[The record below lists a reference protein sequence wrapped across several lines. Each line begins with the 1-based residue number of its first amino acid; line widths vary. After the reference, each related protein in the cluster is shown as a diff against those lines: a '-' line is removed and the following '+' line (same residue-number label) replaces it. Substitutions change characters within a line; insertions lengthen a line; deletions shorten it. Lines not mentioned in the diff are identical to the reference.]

1 MRSVFANRTVRP
13 YLLLVAITVVL
24 WILDGGR
31 GVFFTTS
38 TAFSVLQQFATIG
51 LIALGVGI
59 TMILREIDL
68 SVAGMMSL
76 SGCIAV
82 LTGANH
88 PELGVALAVLFGLV
102 WGLFQGAIMVWLRLG
117 SIGVTLG
124 GLLTLAGLA
133 YVVTGN
139 LSISYPRMDVALAV
153 NHPVLV
159 IFSLRSLVALAAFLI
174 AGFVMARTRVGRDVY
189 ATGSDRRA
197 AMVAGV
203 RTSAIIPAVFACS
216 GMLAA
221 LAGSLLSY
229 SLAAASGVA
238 LTDVL
243 VPAIAAAIIG
253 GVSLMGG
260 RGYADRHRRRRA
272 GSLSPELGSQCHRH
286 ATRRARRGDGRSPVP
301 RCDCGRR
308 GSAAAPVRCPPLL
321 GRNVCP
327 VRQPRGAQQ
336 NLACGIAFIEAA
348 GAASGCGCSGS
359 DDDAADRS
367 RVRSRSAAFSA
378 AQILSATQQKKNP
391 AIGLIAAAF
400 PMTTAKN
407 GCVRTC
413 SPSCIYRRWLW

>member
-1 MRSVFANRTVRP
+1 MRSVFANRSVRP

-24 WILDGGR
+24 WIFDGGR

-82 LTGANH
+82 LTGADH
-88 PELGVALAVLFGLV
+88 PELGVALAVLFGLI

-260 RGYADRHRRRRA
+260 RGTPIGIVGGVLVLCLLSSGLNAIGTPPAVHDVVTGGVLFLVAIADAVDLRPRLFAVRRYWA
-272 GSLSPELGSQCHRH
+272 GMFV
-286 ATRRARRGDGRSPVP
+286 RS
-301 RCDCGRR
+301 D
-308 GSAAAPVRCPPLL
+308 
-321 GRNVCP
+321 
-327 VRQPRGAQQ
+327 
-336 NLACGIAFIEAA
+336 
-348 GAASGCGCSGS
+348 
-359 DDDAADRS
+359 S
-367 RVRSRSAAFSA
+367 RVGLNKTS
-378 AQILSATQQKKNP
+378 P
-391 AIGLIAAAF
+391 AE
-400 PMTTAKN
+400 
-407 GCVRTC
+407 
-413 SPSCIYRRWLW
+413 

>member
-1 MRSVFANRTVRP
+1 MRSFLANRSVRP
-13 YLLLVAITVVL
+13 YLLLVTITVVL

-51 LIALGVGI
+51 LIALGLGLSMLI
-59 TMILREIDL
+59 REIDL

-82 LTGANH
+82 LTGADN
-88 PELGVALAVLFGLV
+88 PALGVALAVLFGLA

-124 GLLTLAGLA
+124 GLLTLGGLA

-153 NHPVLV
+153 NQPVLH
-159 IFSLRSLVALAAFLI
+159 IFSLRSLIALAAFLV
-174 AGFVMARTRVGRDVY
+174 AAFFMARTRVGRDVY

-197 AMVAGV
+197 AMIAGV
-203 RTSAIIPAVFACS
+203 NTSAIVPAVFACS

-253 GVSLMGG
+253 GVSLIGG
-260 RGYADRHRRRRA
+260 RGTPIGIVGGVLVLCLLSSGLNAIGTPPAVHDVVTGGVLLLVAIADAVDLDPRLFAIKRYWSELFSRRDDR
-272 GSLSPELGSQCHRH
+272 LGSRE
-286 ATRRARRGDGRSPVP
+286 TSP
-301 RCDCGRR
+301 
-308 GSAAAPVRCPPLL
+308 A
-321 GRNVCP
+321 
-327 VRQPRGAQQ
+327 
-336 NLACGIAFIEAA
+336 E
-348 GAASGCGCSGS
+348 
-359 DDDAADRS
+359 
-367 RVRSRSAAFSA
+367 
-378 AQILSATQQKKNP
+378 
-391 AIGLIAAAF
+391 
-400 PMTTAKN
+400 
-407 GCVRTC
+407 
-413 SPSCIYRRWLW
+413 

>member
-1 MRSVFANRTVRP
+1 MRSFLANRSVRP

-31 GVFFTTS
+31 GVFFTTA

-51 LIALGVGI
+51 LIALGLGLSMLI
-59 TMILREIDL
+59 REIDL

-82 LTGANH
+82 LTGASN
-88 PELGVALAVLFGLV
+88 PALGVALAVLFGLA

-124 GLLTLAGLA
+124 GLLTLSGLA

-153 NHPVLV
+153 NQPVLH
-159 IFSLRSLVALAAFLI
+159 IFSLRSLIALAAFLV
-174 AGFVMARTRVGRDVY
+174 AAFFMARTRVGRDVY

-197 AMVAGV
+197 AMIAGV
-203 RTSAIIPAVFACS
+203 NTSAIIPAVFACS

-260 RGYADRHRRRRA
+260 RGTPIGIVGGVLVLCLLSSGLNAIGTPPAVHDVVTGGVLFLVAIADAVDLDPRLFAIRRYWAELFSRRDDR
-272 GSLSPELGSQCHRH
+272 LGSRE
-286 ATRRARRGDGRSPVP
+286 TSP
-301 RCDCGRR
+301 
-308 GSAAAPVRCPPLL
+308 A
-321 GRNVCP
+321 
-327 VRQPRGAQQ
+327 
-336 NLACGIAFIEAA
+336 E
-348 GAASGCGCSGS
+348 
-359 DDDAADRS
+359 
-367 RVRSRSAAFSA
+367 
-378 AQILSATQQKKNP
+378 
-391 AIGLIAAAF
+391 
-400 PMTTAKN
+400 
-407 GCVRTC
+407 
-413 SPSCIYRRWLW
+413 

>member
-1 MRSVFANRTVRP
+1 
-13 YLLLVAITVVL
+13 
-24 WILDGGR
+24 
-31 GVFFTTS
+31 
-38 TAFSVLQQFATIG
+38 
-51 LIALGVGI
+51 
-59 TMILREIDL
+59 MILREIDL

-82 LTGANH
+82 LTGADH
-88 PELGVALAVLFGLV
+88 PALGVALAVLFGLA
-102 WGLFQGAIMVWLRLG
+102 WGLFQGGIMVWLRLG

-139 LSISYPRMDVALAV
+139 LSIGYPRMDVALAV
-153 NHPVLV
+153 NQPVLV

-174 AGFVMARTRVGRDVY
+174 ASFVMARTRIGRDVY

-203 RTSAIIPAVFACS
+203 RTSAIIPSVFACS

-260 RGYADRHRRRRA
+260 RGTPIGIVGGVLVLCLLSSGLNAIGTPPAVHDVVTGGVLFLVAIADAVDLRPRLFAVRRYWA
-272 GSLSPELGSQCHRH
+272 EM
-286 ATRRARRGDGRSPVP
+286 
-301 RCDCGRR
+301 
-308 GSAAAPVRCPPLL
+308 
-321 GRNVCP
+321 
-327 VRQPRGAQQ
+327 
-336 NLACGIAFIEAA
+336 F
-348 GAASGCGCSGS
+348 
-359 DDDAADRS
+359 
-367 RVRSRSAAFSA
+367 VRSDNRVGLNKTS
-378 AQILSATQQKKNP
+378 P
-391 AIGLIAAAF
+391 AE
-400 PMTTAKN
+400 
-407 GCVRTC
+407 
-413 SPSCIYRRWLW
+413 